1 MAVTPVTAES
11 NRAATHLDVTGN
23 SSFSGVGGTM
33 SRRFG
38 ELAFT
43 PLVKKEQ
50 EQHGSRR
57 QYARMEEIGEPGD
70 RLTDFEREFIAGRDG
85 FYMASTG
92 ENGWPYIQY
101 RGGEK
106 GFLHVLD
113 EQTLGFADLRGNK
126 QYITMGNLA
135 HDDRVAL
142 FLMDYAHQLRLKIL
156 GRAVVHESN
165 GGETNGGKNDAAA
178 AELIAKLKV
187 PGEKTPTEHVV
198 LIHVE
203 AFDWNC
209 PQHITPRYTQ
219 EELAATLEPIRK
231 RMEALEAENVRL
243 RGLVAGAPSVKNQ
256 VG

>member
-1 MAVTPVTAES
+1 
-11 NRAATHLDVTGN
+11 
-23 SSFSGVGGTM
+23 M

-38 ELAFT
+38 EIAFT

-57 QYARMEEIGEPGD
+57 QYARMEEIGEQGD

-92 ENGWPYIQY
+92 EGGWPYIQY

-142 FLMDYAHQLRLKIL
+142 FFMDYAHQMRLKIL
-156 GRAVVHESN
+156 GRATIRES
-165 GGETNGGKNDAAA
+165 GARESDAAA
-178 AELIAKLKV
+178 AELMAKLKA
-187 PGEKTPTEHVV
+187 PGEKTPAEHTV

-219 EELAATLEPIRK
+219 EELTATLEPIRK

-243 RGLVAGAPSVKNQ
+243 RGLVAGAPAQ
-256 VG
+256 

>member
-1 MAVTPVTAES
+1 
-11 NRAATHLDVTGN
+11 
-23 SSFSGVGGTM
+23 M
-33 SRRFG
+33 SRSFAER
-38 ELAFT
+38 AFT
-43 PLVKKEQ
+43 PLVKKQQ

-57 QYARMEEIGEPGD
+57 QYARMEEMGEAGD

-92 ENGWPYIQY
+92 ETGWPYIQY

-106 GFLHVLD
+106 SFLHVLD
-113 EQTLGFADLRGNK
+113 DRTLGFADLRGNK

-156 GRAVVHESN
+156 GRAVIHES
-165 GGETNGGKNDAAA
+165 DAAA

-187 PGEKTPTEHVV
+187 PGEKTPTEHAVIV
-198 LIHVE
+198 HVE

-219 EELAATLEPIRK
+219 EELTGTLEPIRK
-231 RMEALEAENVRL
+231 RMEALEAENARL
-243 RGLVAGAPSVKNQ
+243 RGLVGDAPTKKGGTAGADAESWKS
-256 VG
+256 